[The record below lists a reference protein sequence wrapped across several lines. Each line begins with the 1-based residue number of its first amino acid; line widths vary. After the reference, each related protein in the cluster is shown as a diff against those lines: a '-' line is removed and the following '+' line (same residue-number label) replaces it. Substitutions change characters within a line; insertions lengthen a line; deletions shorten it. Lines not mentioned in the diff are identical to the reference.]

1 MTASKLTLILTPFE
15 PIVVMTDVIDL
26 QRRAHLSGPEGLT
39 TPAGSRARC
48 WLRLAQQGIGAV
60 RRPLVGLSVPIMG
73 RVCQRESDN
82 GETGAMVCRRR
93 VTMAGSQQS
102 IALIAV
108 GGEDDRIGPF
118 VRWWP
123 PSPHSGGPGEPK
135 NRSVRPR
142 SPSLR
147 PDGAWTVPRGT
158 PFISPVQERG

>member
-1 MTASKLTLILTPFE
+1 MMVIAVTAMTAATSAVRPWAARALFGL
-15 PIVVMTDVIDL
+15 
-26 QRRAHLSGPEGLT
+26 RRFDD
-39 TPAGSRARC
+39 AGWRARAKAPRC
-48 WLRLAQQGIGAV
+48 WLRLAQQAIGAG
-60 RRPLVGLSVPIMG
+60 RRPLAGLFVPIMA

-93 VTMAGSQQS
+93 VTMAGSRQS
-102 IALIAV
+102 IALIAA

-123 PSPHSGGPGEPK
+123 PSFHSGGPGEPK

-147 PDGAWTVPRGT
+147 PDGAWTVPRSAGT
-158 PFISPVQERG
+158 DSPGEERG